1 MVEFVCAVCVYCV
14 ELAYC
19 AGSGTV
25 PRRERPAHVQ
35 KSTLY
40 KRTKRRSKSKTV
52 TD

>member
-25 PRRERPAHVQ
+25 FRAGRRDAREPKPVQ
-35 KSTLY
+35 NKI
-40 KRTKRRSKSKTV
+40 K
-52 TD
+52 